1 MHFKPL
7 GQKLP
12 DNITLFGRNLK
23 YGAEAQRRSCSAIDK
38 EYAVG
43 TFTGRVFHIG
53 GLKPNKPPVL
63 PGEINTLVYEKITS
77 DDSMVVVWRPHY

>member
-12 DNITLFGRNLK
+12 DNSTLFGRNLK

-43 TFTGRVFHIG
+43 TFTGRVFHIRR
-53 GLKPNKPPVL
+53 KTTTRYA
-63 PGEINTLVYEKITS
+63 GETEKVQLMRRKEEPAMIE
-77 DDSMVVVWRPHY
+77 

>member
-38 EYAVG
+38 DYAVG
-43 TFTGRVFHIG
+43 TFTGRVILYFG
-53 GLKPNKPPVL
+53 VAEPLL
-63 PGEINTLVYEKITS
+63 ELLQR
-77 DDSMVVVWRPHY
+77 DDLAVALR